1 MSRLLFCT
9 AKIVNVDK
17 NAESKDEMRKK
28 QTGLLKQRMLRKSCF
43 FPLKFSGC
51 RNDQSQKQDVKKCC
65 HKKTSPFKFI
75 IFLYFNLVMRK
86 FFED

>member
-28 QTGLLKQRMLRKSCF
+28 QTGLLKQRMLRKAYF
-43 FPLKFSGC
+43 FHSHLL
-51 RNDQSQKQDVKKCC
+51 
-65 HKKTSPFKFI
+65 I
-75 IFLYFNLVMRK
+75 ELVPS
-86 FFED
+86 E

>member
-1 MSRLLFCT
+1 MGTKKLHSISEVKFSRSSTTFDKDPFFCT

-43 FPLKFSGC
+43 FHYHLL
-51 RNDQSQKQDVKKCC
+51 
-65 HKKTSPFKFI
+65 I
-75 IFLYFNLVMRK
+75 ELVPS
-86 FFED
+86 E